1 MSQEQDFQEIEEE
14 YEAEENAKHDMRMR
28 RMGEMPVGRLILTMS
43 WPAMIAMLIQAFY
56 NIVDSFFVSMISEQA
71 LAAVTYV
78 FPIQM
83 LLISIAIGTG
93 VGINS
98 LISRRLGAKLYEEA
112 DMAANH
118 GYRLSFFNWMFFAL
132 IGIFLTS
139 PFMNLMSDTP
149 FIVES
154 GSSYMRIITIG
165 SLFCIVQ
172 MTSEKILQ
180 ATGNMIVPMICGI
193 IGGVSNIILDPLFI
207 FGIGPFPELGVAG
220 AGVATIGGQFL
231 SMCVGQIVLFK
242 TRRKGPLVGL
252 EIQGQDRPGYLCS
265 RCTGDFNAVHRIYHA
280 VRHEH
285 HSGNTNG
292 NSCCRYGCI
301 RQTAVLYL
309 YAGLRSEPGSSAD
322 HGFQLRR

>member
-132 IGIFLTS
+132 IGIFFDQ
-139 PFMNLMSDTP
+139 PVHEP
-149 FIVES
+149 H
-154 GSSYMRIITIG
+154 
-165 SLFCIVQ
+165 
-172 MTSEKILQ
+172 
-180 ATGNMIVPMICGI
+180 
-193 IGGVSNIILDPLFI
+193 
-207 FGIGPFPELGVAG
+207 
-220 AGVATIGGQFL
+220 
-231 SMCVGQIVLFK
+231 VG
-242 TRRKGPLVGL
+242 
-252 EIQGQDRPGYLCS
+252 
-265 RCTGDFNAVHRIYHA
+265 HA
-280 VRHEH
+280 VYCRKRKQLYADH
-285 HSGNTNG
+285 HH
-292 NSCCRYGCI
+292 RF
-301 RQTAVLYL
+301 AVLYRADDIREDP
-309 YAGLRSEPGSSAD
+309 AGNRQYDRSNDLRHHWRCFQYHFRSVVHLRYRTVPGTWSGWSRGCHYWGTVSLHVCGTDRAV
-322 HGFQLRR
+322 